1 MFEKKAITSVPVND
15 LIARRW
21 SGVSYDS
28 GRPVEAEKLT
38 ACIEAARWS
47 LSCYGAQPWNFI
59 ICDRSRDEAAW
70 NAALECLVEGN
81 RGWARNAPVLILA
94 VAVEH
99 FKHNGEPNRWAQYD
113 TGAAGI
119 SLCLQATDL
128 GLMAHQ
134 MGGFIADKSV
144 EVFGIPEG
152 YTPMAMIAIG
162 YQTAREDVPEE
173 RREREFAPR
182 KRNPVSEH
190 FFFGKWG
197 AGN

>member
-1 MFEKKAITSVPVND
+1 MFEKKAQTTVPIND
-15 LIARRW
+15 MLASRW
-21 SGVSYDS
+21 SGVAFDP
-28 GRPVEAEKLT
+28 GRPVEAEKLS

-70 NAALECLVEGN
+70 DTAFDCLVEGN
-81 RGWARNAPVLILA
+81 RAWARNAPVLILA
-94 VAVEH
+94 VAVER
-99 FKHNGEPNRWAQYD
+99 FRHNGEPNRWAQYD

-134 MGGFIADKSV
+134 MGGFDAHKSSQI
-144 EVFGIPEG
+144 FGIPDD

-162 YQTAREDVPEE
+162 YQIAREAIPEE
-173 RREREFAPR
+173 RQDREFAPR
-182 KRNPVSEH
+182 KRNPAGEH

-197 AGN
+197 GG